1 MGVQLTEIQKE
12 ILKKNY
18 CKNIN
23 IINFAENYPVS
34 NLQFVNDS
42 VVMTAKSDNNWTYIS
57 LAADDDMEDVL
68 SLLKKEDKHIVVFDK
83 CILDYLKA
91 SFEVDWVLSCAKMVY
106 RGNHNISNE
115 DVYELSKADAQYIQ
129 ENNSYGDFTDASY
142 IAERIEN
149 GIGLGIKDKDK
160 LIAWIL
166 THDDGAIGFMKVLED
181 YRNNG
186 YAMKLSNEI
195 IRRLLEKGKI
205 PFVHIEK
212 DNLKSINLAKKAGFE
227 YAGDINWIKLS

>member
-1 MGVQLTEIQKE
+1 MDVQLTKVQKE
-12 ILKKNY
+12 ILEKNHY
-18 CKNIN
+18 KNIN
-23 IINFAENYPVS
+23 IINFAENYPIS
-34 NLQFVNDS
+34 NIQFVNDS
-42 VVMTAKSDNNWTYIS
+42 VVMTAQSDNEWTYIS
-57 LAADDDMEDVL
+57 LAANEDMEGIL
-68 SLLKKEDKHIVVFDK
+68 TQLKKDDKHIVVFDE
-83 CILDYLKA
+83 CVLDYFKA
-91 SFEVDWVLSCAKMVY
+91 SYEVDWILSCAKMIY
-106 RGNHNISNE
+106 RGNQNISKE
-115 DVYELSKADAQYIQ
+115 DVYELTKEDAKYIQ
-129 ENNSYGDFTDASY
+129 KNNSYGDFTDVDY
-142 IAERIEN
+142 IAERVEN